1 MFSGAS
7 RYFQWLLGK
16 IKYYSNFFFSRRI
29 LIFTKPKSTLRK
41 TISFT
46 DRPNCKL
53 LKNPKILAPQKRKR
67 RRNKKKEKE
76 KLSNQ
81 LLHPPT
87 KFIDRK
93 GSGGKNLEKIYF
105 FPSSSSHMPE
115 QRLQRVEA
123 RQSGR
128 TRKHSGRETSLNKSA

>member
-7 RYFQWLLGK
+7 WYFQWLLGK

-67 RRNKKKEKE
+67 RRNKKKKKKNCQINSPIPRRNSSIEKAA
-76 KLSNQ
+76 
-81 LLHPPT
+81 
-87 KFIDRK
+87 
-93 GSGGKNLEKIYF
+93 GGKIWKKYIFSPPLLL
-105 FPSSSSHMPE
+105 FPYG
-115 QRLQRVEA
+115 RAATAA
-123 RQSGR
+123 RR
-128 TRKHSGRETSLNKSA
+128 SAAKWKDT